1 MKKKL
6 YFIFRDIGEVEREIL
21 YDLGISGWQFK
32 RENLVGINFTWGK
45 KLVVILNLRYKLF

>member
-1 MKKKL
+1 LKKKL

-45 KLVVILNLRYKLF
+45 NL